1 MTNNITKNNEIE
13 SFILLKEI
21 FDQKRQF
28 EIILQ
33 KYEVQTPDEIES
45 KIETGEIEEH
55 PAYEDYL
62 SALTLQQNIDEM
74 KSLAKQRI
82 EAF

>member
-1 MTNNITKNNEIE
+1 MTNDITKNNEIE

-21 FDQKRQF
+21 FDHKRQF

>member
-1 MTNNITKNNEIE
+1 MTNDITKNNEIE